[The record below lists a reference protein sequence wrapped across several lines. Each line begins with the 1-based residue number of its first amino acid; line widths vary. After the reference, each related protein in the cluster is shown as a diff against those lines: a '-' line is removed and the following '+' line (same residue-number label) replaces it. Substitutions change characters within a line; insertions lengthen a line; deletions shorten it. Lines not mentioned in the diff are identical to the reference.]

1 MSYRLESEL
10 DSRADQMSGH
20 RSSSSAAS
28 ALDKDRDRGR
38 DMAAVAEGPVE
49 LAELLGVALHSDS
62 NVAHVAASS
71 AKHFVSTVNI
81 NISSGGAAQEQ
92 GTSNPNLA
100 LSKNGNSSQ
109 MIAILSSQRDRYK
122 ERLTQVDHMHF
133 KSLKKSS
140 ERSVWLVLVGG
151 ERCVEIAA
159 VTGCRCCFESQ
170 SGVR

>member
-1 MSYRLESEL
+1 
-10 DSRADQMSGH
+10 
-20 RSSSSAAS
+20 
-28 ALDKDRDRGR
+28 
-38 DMAAVAEGPVE
+38 MAAVAEGPVE

-81 NISSGGAAQEQ
+81 NISSTAQEQ

-133 KSLKKSS
+133 KK
-140 ERSVWLVLVGG
+140 
-151 ERCVEIAA
+151 
-159 VTGCRCCFESQ
+159 F
-170 SGVR
+170 